1 MKKIYYLIIALLF
14 FTSTFLAQS
23 ISYTFDSDVEGWD
36 NIPSGDGTDVSVSS
50 GTLVLGSNVNAYGG
64 IVSPTLSINRT
75 EFQYVE
81 FTMTN
86 NTSITS
92 FQLLTYLGTGTTGST
107 AGKTNFTATTGT
119 GTYTVLIPVSPNAN
133 QEITRIGIRL
143 NSSTDP
149 DDGETL
155 IFDDISINSSISGF
169 VADPSF
175 EHLDVSD
182 NWYLNNASGFTLSTD
197 SDASDGTKSLKVES
211 TVSANR
217 VLFTDYIHTA
227 RDFLP
232 GGIQVNLSY
241 DAKCVNCTD
250 ADTET
255 IAPRW
260 LLVDTSGT
268 SSTKFTGTNTPTSS
282 YTTLSKSNT
291 IGTAGTNYKSMQLA
305 FGLNNLDSGEIIYI
319 DNIVATISTNWTGDV
334 DTNWT
339 DTGNWS
345 NSTLPSGDVD
355 INLFN
360 GKSNYP
366 TVLGSENIS
375 VRNLLVETSASLTLN
390 SGSSLI
396 VHGTSSGNVT
406 YTRTLADTGGTDTS
420 DNWYLVS
427 SPVNAQDIDDFI
439 AREGLATGTGNNI
452 GLTERYNTGTDTWT
466 YYQSGTSVS
475 ANFTPGKGYAIKLAT
490 AGEDIY
496 FEGTIR
502 GSDQTRTLNTSGN
515 GYNLVANPYTSY
527 MDTATMLSD
536 NAGVLLDGDENIWV
550 WNSVSKSY
558 DVKMIGEA
566 YKLAP
571 GQAFFVRSDGND
583 GTLDIKKSYQVHN
596 SSDTF
601 QKTENRPEIH
611 LSLSDGSLSRR
622 AKIYYTDNATT
633 GFDNGWDGRTFGG
646 ITNPFDIFTNLVTG
660 NQGEKYQ
667 VQSLPKSD
675 MESTIVPVG
684 ITADAGEEITFTAE
698 VMNLPAGLKVFLEDR
713 QTNTFTRLDEA
724 NTEYTITLDKALND
738 IGRFY
743 LHTSASALSTTEVHL
758 EHISV
763 YTTNSNNLRIVGIAQ
778 GNASVKLYNIVGK
791 EVLSHNFI
799 SNGVSDITLPKLT
812 RGIYIVQVITEEGKL
827 NKKIVLE

>member
-50 GTLVLGSNVNAYGG
+50 GALVLGSNVNAFGG

-119 GTYTVLIPVSPNAN
+119 DTYTVLIPVSPNAN

-143 NSSTDP
+143 NSSTNP
-149 DDGETL
+149 PDGETL
-155 IFDDISINSSISGF
+155 VFDNISINSSISGF
-169 VADPSF
+169 VVDPSF

-197 SDASDGTKSLKVES
+197 SDVSDGTKSLKVEAA
-211 TVSANR
+211 TSANR
-217 VLFTDYIHTA
+217 VLFTNYIHTA

-232 GGIQVNLSY
+232 GGVQVSLSY
-241 DAKCVNCTD
+241 DAKCVGCTD

-260 LLVDTSGT
+260 LLVDTNGN
-268 SSTKFTGTNTPTSS
+268 SSTTFTGTNTPTSS
-282 YTTLSKSNT
+282 YTTLSKIKD
-291 IGTAGTNYKSMQLA
+291 IGTEGTNYKSMQLA

-339 DTGNWS
+339 DVGNWS

-406 YTRTLADTGGTDTS
+406 YKRTLGTE
-420 DNWYLVS
+420 NWYLMS
-427 SPVNAQDIDDFI
+427 SPVAGVTFNDAFVT
-439 AREGLATGTGNNI
+439 ANNI
-452 GLTERYNTGTDTWT
+452 ASGTTNNRGVATYDTSTDSWT
-466 YYQSGTSVS
+466 YLQSGGSISSSAGVGYSV
-475 ANFTPGKGYAIKLAT
+475 KQAT
-490 AGEDIY
+490 AGDIS
-496 FEGTIR
+496 FTGTINTNNS
-502 GSDQTRTLNTSGN
+502 GVDVVLNTTGSSWF
-515 GYNLVANPYTSY
+515 NLLANPYTSHVNSATFLASESAIS
-527 MDTATMLSD
+527 DTQT
-536 NAGVLLDGDENIWV
+536 IWV
-550 WNSVSKSY
+550 WNQVLGVDGSY
-558 DVKMIGEA
+558 EVQGIEEEF
-566 YKLAP
+566 YLAP
-571 GQAFFVRSDGND
+571 AQGFFVKANASG
-583 GTLDIKKSYQVHN
+583 GTFNFAESNQ
-596 SSDTF
+596 SSTGGTF
-601 QKTENRPEIH
+601 QKLNTPQIKLWISEGDVKNYCRIKY
-611 LSLSDGSLSRR
+611 S
-622 AKIYYTDNATT
+622 ANATQ
-633 GFDNGWDGRTFGG
+633 GFDVGLDGEMFGG
-646 ITNPFDIFTNLVTG
+646 SEPSFAVYSHLLADNEG
-660 NQGEKYQ
+660 KKYQ
-667 VQSLPKSD
+667 LQALPNSEYEK
-675 MESTIVPVG
+675 MVVPVG
-684 ITADAGEEITFTAE
+684 IIADAGKKITFTAE

-724 NTEYTITLDKALND
+724 NTEYTITLDQALND
-738 IGRFY
+738 VGRFY
-743 LHTSASALSTTEVHL
+743 VHTSASALSTPEFHL
-758 EHISV
+758 ENISV
-763 YTTNSNNLRIVGIAQ
+763 FTTDSNNLRINGIAQ
-778 GNASVKLYNIVGK
+778 GNASVKLYNMLGK
-791 EVLSHNFI
+791 EIMNTTFI
-799 SNGVSDITLPKLT
+799 GNHKNDVELPNLKT
-812 RGIYIVQVITEEGKL
+812 GIYIARVSSSKISIS
-827 NKKIVLE
+827 KKIIIY